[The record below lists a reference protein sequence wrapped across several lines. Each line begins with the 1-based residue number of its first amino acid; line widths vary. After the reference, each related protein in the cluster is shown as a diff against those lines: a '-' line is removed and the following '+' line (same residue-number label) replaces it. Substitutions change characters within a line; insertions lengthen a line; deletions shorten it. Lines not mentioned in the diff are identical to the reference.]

1 VSYELQLTS
10 YEILDASYEL
20 RDTRY
25 KIAPAPADD
34 STVQPCT
41 VVSMYIFLI
50 DFKKDIFARKKKLSF
65 QMTMNSGSDQDN
77 RDVLH

>member
-1 VSYELQLTS
+1 VSYELQVTS

-34 STVQPCT
+34 STVQSCT

-50 DFKKDIFARKKKLSF
+50 DFKKDIFARKKLSF